1 MNTKEIYERLEINPI
16 IAAIRYKEDLVHI
29 HDKDVNVV
37 FILHSDILSVG
48 KMVKELKELDKVV
61 FIHLDFIE
69 GLGKDQ
75 KALEFICRVVKPH
88 GIISTRSS
96 AIKYGKEMG
105 IFTIQ
110 RFFLVDS
117 LSCDTTIR
125 TIRSVKPDLVELMPG
140 VLPKT
145 IKKISHEI
153 RTPIIAGGLINDK
166 EDIIEVLKAG
176 ALGVSMGN
184 YELWEI

>member
-1 MNTKEIYERLEINPI
+1 MNTKEIYERLEVNPI
-16 IAAIRYKEDLVHI
+16 IAAIRYKEDIVHI
-29 HDKDVNVV
+29 EDKDVNVI
-37 FILHSDILSVG
+37 FLLHSDILSIG

-75 KALEFICRVVKPH
+75 KALEFICKVIKPH
-88 GIISTRSS
+88 GIISTRSN
-96 AIKYGKEMG
+96 AIKYGKVQG

-117 LSCDTTIR
+117 LSYETTIKTIR
-125 TIRSVKPDLVELMPG
+125 TVKPDLVELMPG
-140 VLPKT
+140 VLPKI
-145 IKKISHEI
+145 IKRISHEI
-153 RTPIIAGGLINDK
+153 RIPIIAGGLINDK

-176 ALGVSMGN
+176 ALGVSIGN
-184 YELWEI
+184 HQLWEI